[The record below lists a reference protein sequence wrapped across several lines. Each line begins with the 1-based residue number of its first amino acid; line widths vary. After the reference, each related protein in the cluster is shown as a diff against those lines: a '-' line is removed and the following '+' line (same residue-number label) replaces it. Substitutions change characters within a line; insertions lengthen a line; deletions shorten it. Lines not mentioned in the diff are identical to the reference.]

1 MLLQLSLLKGLDLR
15 NKVQM
20 SNKKF
25 IYIAVETHIVA
36 CDKENRA
43 RMGTPLG
50 LLTEKDCNS
59 SAQINFFFKKNDLTT
74 DL

>member
-1 MLLQLSLLKGLDLR
+1 MLLQLSLLKGLHLR

-20 SNKKF
+20 SDEKLV
-25 IYIAVETHIVA
+25 YIAVEAHTVA
-36 CDKENRA
+36 CGKKNRA

-59 SAQINFFFKKNDLTT
+59 SAQISFIKK
-74 DL
+74 